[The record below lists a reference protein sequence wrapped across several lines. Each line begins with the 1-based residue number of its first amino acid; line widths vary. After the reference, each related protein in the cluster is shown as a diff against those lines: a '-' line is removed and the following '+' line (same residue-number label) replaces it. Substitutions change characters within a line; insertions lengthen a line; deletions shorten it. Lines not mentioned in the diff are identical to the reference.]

1 MCWARIFLCPHRL
14 LEDLFAYD
22 VTIVTDLFDA
32 ALHCKY
38 IFRASYKLSFAK
50 RRCSY
55 KRWIKGARHFVKE
68 VPNSISPVEENGEL
82 KMIKCFPFSIQV
94 FL

>member
-1 MCWARIFLCPHRL
+1 MTSQLSRISLMLLCI
-14 LEDLFAYD
+14 AN
-22 VTIVTDLFDA
+22 
-32 ALHCKY
+32 
-38 IFRASYKLSFAK
+38 IFSRASYKLSFAK

-55 KRWIKGARHFVKE
+55 RRWIKGARHFVKE

-94 FL
+94 FLWSEIIFQ

>member
-1 MCWARIFLCPHRL
+1 MTSQLSRISLMLLCI
-14 LEDLFAYD
+14 AN
-22 VTIVTDLFDA
+22 
-32 ALHCKY
+32 
-38 IFRASYKLSFAK
+38 IFSRASYKLSFAK

-55 KRWIKGARHFVKE
+55 KLKIKGARHFVKE